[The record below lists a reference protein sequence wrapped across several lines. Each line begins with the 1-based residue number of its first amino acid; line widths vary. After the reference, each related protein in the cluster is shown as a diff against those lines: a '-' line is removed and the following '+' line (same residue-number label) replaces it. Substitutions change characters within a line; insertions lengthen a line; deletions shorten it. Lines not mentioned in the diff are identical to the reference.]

1 MEFNAFLT
9 CWILLDFSN
18 ILLNFIRPRF
28 AIMYFKISREVMDVP
43 TNNVLTEE
51 KAWSY
56 FRDIVLGIEYCEY
69 YEKLYPGF
77 LCSLAIIAS
86 PSLENM
92 AVVNHLC

>member
-1 MEFNAFLT
+1 
-9 CWILLDFSN
+9 
-18 ILLNFIRPRF
+18 
-28 AIMYFKISREVMDVP
+28 MDVP

-77 LCSLAIIAS
+77 LCSLTIIAS

-92 AVVNHLC
+92 AVVNHLCEIFRRFEIADRKKLHLICI